1 MYGLDIKNMNM
12 IKLKIILFTIALL
25 LSITRIVWKY
35 IKLKQKPK
43 VYDFIWP
50 LLFLWLAIKN
60 AEKL

>member
-1 MYGLDIKNMNM
+1 MNM
-12 IKLKIILFTIALL
+12 TKFKIILFTIALV

-43 VYDFIWP
+43 VYDFVWP

-60 AEKL
+60 VDKL

>member
-1 MYGLDIKNMNM
+1 MT
-12 IKLKIILFTIALL
+12 KLKIILFTIALL